1 MKGDFT
7 RSTFRPSKH
16 HSGVRLQQGRI
27 LLDADWNEQVDIQA
41 HRERTAVR
49 DVVGFSGAP
58 LRYAGFALTVE
69 GGNLRIGRGRYYV
82 DGVPCEAEQDV
93 AFAAE
98 DEVPAQPDLPGA
110 ALPTNPGRYVAY
122 LDVWE
127 RHITAF
133 EDPAI
138 REVAL
143 GGPDTTTRT
152 RTVWQVKL
160 EPAGN
165 LTRGDLGAGWAPE
178 NARGTEV
185 RLRAQARRDAAAEGS
200 PVELAGSGY
209 RRLENQLYRVEIHDG
224 GEPYGAPRSSATAVT
239 EVLPNGVRVADDGQT
254 WRAGQVVELFGGI
267 SDEPGTLA
275 RITAVDEE
283 DRTLTLDKDVAK
295 MTPQPDNLRPVA
307 TFKFSRDNGT
317 VLAGLAKIEEN
328 RLVVSDPG
336 KDPVTEFS
344 GDRWVELSDEERALR
359 GEPGVLVQVGPALGD
374 ELMVRNWPNG
384 TPLTIDD
391 FGTRPT
397 VRRWDSERTL
407 PVSVGGWLDLEDGVQ
422 VEFEVGS
429 DTEPRGTF
437 AAGDYWWIPA
447 RSLTRSVEWPRD
459 ISGEPSFEAR
469 HGVEHRY
476 GVLALL
482 QLAADGAWS
491 LESDLRQLFAPV
503 AEEVGIHVIDVFVQ
517 STDQPDQP
525 LRHGIEVPADQ
536 LAQGLRL
543 ECAAKVDQGM
553 VDERHRCLVALDI
566 PFTDTNTNRMI
577 GFRPLVLA
585 SEVNASGRAIV
596 WNPSVDARTW
606 LEDALFDSPND
617 EAIPAH
623 LRIEGS
629 TFDIGFR
636 VAPSKDMQVN
646 IGFLPNLRSVMFS
659 EQAERLDLAR
669 SAFNFA
675 IDREKLRE
683 VLPIGYETET
693 NQFDQNQAIAYLRF
707 LVSSRGLPRGTPM
720 LVLVDERYSDVGRS
734 VADMV
739 FPVFRDFVNPELMI
753 ESDVASVVDK
763 VIEES
768 KGALPTMVIGDQEL
782 ADKLTTEHPASFPES
797 TLLERF

>member
-1 MKGDFT
+1 
-7 RSTFRPSKH
+7 
-16 HSGVRLQQGRI
+16 
-27 LLDADWNEQVDIQA
+27 
-41 HRERTAVR
+41 
-49 DVVGFSGAP
+49 VVGFSGAP

-69 GGNLRIGRGRYYV
+69 GRNLRIGRGRYYV
-82 DGVPCEAEQDV
+82 DGILCQAERDV

-98 DEVPAQPDLPGA
+98 PALFDTGGEVTAQPDLPGA

-133 EDPAI
+133 EDPEI

-165 LTRGDLGAGWAPE
+165 LTRGDLGADWAPQ

-185 RLRAQARRDAAAEGS
+185 RLRARARLDVAPDGS
-200 PVELAGSGY
+200 SVEPVGSGY

-239 EVLPNGVRVADDGQT
+239 EVLSDRVRVADDGLR

-275 RITAVDEE
+275 RITAADEE
-283 DRTLTLDKDVAK
+283 DRMLTLDRNVADIESQ
-295 MTPQPDNLRPVA
+295 PQNLRRVA

-317 VLAGLAKIEEN
+317 VLAGLANIEEN

-336 KDPVTEFS
+336 KDPVTGFS
-344 GDRWVELSDEERALR
+344 GDRWVELSDEERTLR
-359 GEPGVLVQVGPALGD
+359 GEPGVLVQVGLAQGD
-374 ELMVRNWPNG
+374 DLTVRNWPNG

-397 VRRWDSERTL
+397 VRRWDSEGTL
-407 PVSVGGWLDLEDGVQ
+407 PVIVGGWLALEDGVQ

-429 DTEPRGTF
+429 GTTESQRRAL
-437 AAGDYWWIPA
+437 AAGDYWLIPA
-447 RSLTRSVEWPRD
+447 RSLTRSVEWPRGD
-459 ISGEPSFEAR
+459 SGEPRFEPR

-476 GVLALL
+476 GAVAVL
-482 QLAADGAWS
+482 QLTSGGAWS
-491 LESDLRQLFAPV
+491 LESDLRQIFAPV
-503 AEEVGIHVIDVFVQ
+503 SEEVGIHVIDVFVQ
-517 STDQPDQP
+517 STDQPAQP

-543 ECAAKVDQGM
+543 ECAAKVDQVM

-577 GFRPLVLA
+577 GFRTLVLA

-606 LEDALFDSPND
+606 LEDELFDSPND
-617 EAIPAH
+617 EAISAH

-629 TFDIGFR
+629 TFDMGFR

-646 IGFLPNLRSVMFS
+646 IGFLPNLRSVLFS
-659 EQAERLDLAR
+659 AEAERLDLAR
-669 SAFNFA
+669 SAVNFA

-683 VLPIGYETET
+683 VLPIGYKSQP
-693 NQFDQNQAIAYLRF
+693 NQVNQDQARTHLQF
-707 LVSSRGLPRGTPM
+707 LITSRGLPRGTPL
-720 LVLVDERYSDVGRS
+720 LVVIDERYSDAGRV

-739 FPVFRDFVNPELMI
+739 FSVFEGFMSPDLMI
-753 ESDVASVVDK
+753 ESDVASVVGKLIDD
-763 VIEES
+763 S
-768 KGALPTMVIGDQEL
+768 SGALPTMVICDQEL
-782 ADKLTTEHPASFPES
+782 ADGLTNEHPASFPAGA
-797 TLLERF
+797 LERF